1 MTVQMTRAI
10 RSLKWR
16 GMIGLICPKAN
27 LDGSG
32 ENQMQWG
39 AHQKAEENVSSSGM
53 QRTSAVTWKPM
64 DMRVRERE
72 KSRKF

>member
-1 MTVQMTRAI
+1 MI
-10 RSLKWR
+10 R
-16 GMIGLICPKAN
+16 LICPTAN

-53 QRTSAVTWKPM
+53 QRDLCS
-64 DMRVRERE
+64 DMETNGHEGEGERKIQKVLDLE
-72 KSRKF
+72 TGIRRNHDKK